1 MLRIQHQHLR
11 ATTTIAAS
19 RTATGLFAANGLV
32 PERAGGPS
40 TWPGTLPAK
49 RSYGRFH
56 GVKGRGMQGVTH
68 SVDSL
73 CGE

>member
-19 RTATGLFAANGLV
+19 RMATGLFAANGLV
-32 PERAGGPS
+32 SDSGSGRGGPK
-40 TWPGTLPAK
+40 PGHLGCRVGRPGK
-49 RSYGRFH
+49 RPYGPFPLQTARLDA
-56 GVKGRGMQGVTH
+56 R
-68 SVDSL
+68 